1 MYLRVSTKKQA
12 SPNSHSLDAQRYV
25 ILKYLDYKYGVDY
38 KITKEI
44 IEVSSATQGF
54 ESQDK
59 LYKLFM
65 LQENLNIVVSDPDR
79 LTRNRSFAEA
89 ILNKFNVETANL
101 YIDSKESFLQDIAFS
116 EREAAKISMRTKRA
130 IADAK
135 RKGTKVGA
143 NSEKYYRD
151 PNTYKTTQQ
160 TKAHNKYLKYKD
172 IVDKLMK
179 NNKTPTEMT
188 IYFNT
193 KGIPTPNGCMWTPA
207 QIIRMLKYLGY
218 TEYKG
223 KRT

>member
-25 ILKYLDYKYGVDY
+25 ILKYLDYKYGIDY

-101 YIDSKESFLQDIAFS
+101 HIDSKESFLQDISFS

-179 NNKTPTEMT
+179 NNKTPTQMT

-193 KGIPTPNGCMWTPA
+193 KEILPPNGCMWTPA

>member
-12 SPNSHSLDAQRYV
+12 SPNSHSLDAQRYI

-101 YIDSKESFLQDIAFS
+101 YIDSKESFLQDISFS

-143 NSEKYYRD
+143 NSEKYHRD

-160 TKAHNKYLKYKD
+160 TKAHAKYEHLRNIFTTQVNKGTSPTHLTIKLNSLD
-172 IVDKLMK
+172 IK
-179 NNKTPTEMT
+179 
-188 IYFNT
+188 
-193 KGIPTPNGCMWTPA
+193 TPNGTMWTPA
-207 QIIRMLKYLGY
+207 QVIRVIGYLGL
-218 TEYKG
+218 EHKYKRG
-223 KRT
+223 